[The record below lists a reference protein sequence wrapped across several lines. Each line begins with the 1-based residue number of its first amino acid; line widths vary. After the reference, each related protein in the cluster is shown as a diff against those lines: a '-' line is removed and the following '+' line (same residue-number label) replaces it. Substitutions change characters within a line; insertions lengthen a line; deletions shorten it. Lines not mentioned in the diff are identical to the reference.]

1 MQGVQGR
8 VLIPGCNNVIY
19 SDGRHRALTSNY
31 ICTPS
36 GPRLRRFA
44 RAGRLVG
51 GWGGEAVRIEA
62 GKGQGS
68 RWHPICPSYVRAVI
82 PTD

>member
-1 MQGVQGR
+1 MMS
-8 VLIPGCNNVIY
+8 LIQTADTHTHSP
-19 SDGRHRALTSNY
+19 DLKLHLH
-31 ICTPS
+31 PLS
-36 GPRLRRFA
+36 GPEAPLISPFREDGA
-44 RAGRLVG
+44 EG
-51 GWGGEAVRIEA
+51 GGVRIEA